1 MVVLAAQGAHLGVG
15 SKAKKRVVLT
25 TGSGPPTV
33 EQSMDDVWEVP
44 AKDSIFTTLV
54 PKDSPDFPGR
64 VEGTCPAG
72 AALPPEPGLYSHESA
87 AVAGTRQTKA
97 EA

>member
-1 MVVLAAQGAHLGVG
+1 VG

-72 AALPPEPGLYSHESA
+72 AALPPDVDAANSGAREPRLDPMWGP
-87 AVAGTRQTKA
+87 
-97 EA
+97 